1 MTDLYPQFLRTEIA
15 RLKGEWEMFAAAL
28 ESVTDP
34 AARAFLRARILGNSA
49 AVAAL
54 NDELTKQ

>member
-1 MTDLYPQFLRTEIA
+1 MTDIYPHFLRNEIA
-15 RLKGEWEMFAAAL
+15 RLTGELEMFRAAYRTVA
-28 ESVTDP
+28 DP
-34 AARAFLRARILGNSA
+34 AASAFLRARILGNSA